1 MEILLD
7 ERLRLNNESVKLCVD
22 GLIET
27 FETRGGIGRYRG
39 AEYTVSGYDDLDI
52 FESEDLQNQWDYEP
66 ILIIKDNGEYGNCY
80 YTLYGSI
87 YGDCEDT
94 FYFDYVY
101 RWKGSLLK
109 ESGMVYLPFYANK
122 IELKKIKEYEL
133 KEAIKE
139 ELLNDLVNSDIWKA
153 YKGE

>member
-7 ERLRLNNESVKLCVD
+7 KRLRLDNESVKLCVD

-27 FETRGGIGRYRG
+27 FATRGGIGRYRG
-39 AEYTVSGYDDLDI
+39 TEYTVSGY
-52 FESEDLQNQWDYEP
+52 EDLQNPWDYEP
-66 ILIIKDNGEYGNCY
+66 ILIIKDDGEYGNCY

-109 ESGMVYLPFYANK
+109 ESGMVHLPFYANK

>member
-7 ERLRLNNESVKLCVD
+7 KRLRLDNESVKLCVD

-27 FETRGGIGRYRG
+27 FATRGGIGRYRG
-39 AEYTVSGYDDLDI
+39 TEYTVSGYDDLDI

-66 ILIIKDNGEYGNCY
+66 ILIIKDDGEYGNCY

-94 FYFDYVY
+94 FYFD
-101 RWKGSLLK
+101 
-109 ESGMVYLPFYANK
+109 
-122 IELKKIKEYEL
+122 LKKIKEYEL